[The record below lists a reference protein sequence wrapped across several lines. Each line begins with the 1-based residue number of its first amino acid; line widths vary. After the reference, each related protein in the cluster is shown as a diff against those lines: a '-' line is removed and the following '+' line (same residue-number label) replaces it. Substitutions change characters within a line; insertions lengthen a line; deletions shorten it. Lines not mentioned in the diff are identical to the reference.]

1 MNDLADFMEKTKPE
15 GKTSKLMPYFEDIVA
30 LKTHGYSEGQILQY
44 LLEKKG
50 LNVSRPTLSRF
61 VRAHV
66 KHDEK
71 VLRSDIVKKE
81 TKVLNGKPGESEPQ
95 KDTGESEP
103 QKDTGNQN
111 SGNAFNWQQK
121 INADEYI

>member
-1 MNDLADFMEKTKPE
+1 MNDLADFMEETKPE

-30 LKTHGYSEGQILQY
+30 LKKHGYSESQILQY

-66 KHDEK
+66 KNDEK

-81 TKVLNGKPGESEPQ
+81 TKESTGKPGESEPQ
-95 KDTGESEP
+95 KH
-103 QKDTGNQN
+103 TGNQN
-111 SGNAFNWQQK
+111 SGNGFNWQQK